1 LLSCSIVAATIAV
14 TSCAHGAGVQ
24 AGPVSAGPRT
34 TAGPTAGPAAHSS
47 QAADRARAARVR
59 IVSARDQ
66 FAGCEQRIERAS
78 GRVPVMAIVGA
89 SYTAGVGPDN
99 PALSWAA
106 DLARNLRWDA
116 VIDGVSGAGYV
127 RTGTDGLGPMTRLL
141 SAEQLPGLSPAL
153 VIVQAGYDDGRV
165 PAGLERQQV
174 LRTIELIRAEA
185 PQARIGLVTVFSSP
199 ARPIPAR
206 FYRTDAAIV
215 AAAMAAD
222 PNAIIMDPL
231 TGQWNYQHADGR
243 LHPTAAGDAWIAL
256 KVGAIL
262 HAHGIAGRPA
272 TAAAG
277 APITCDGGV
286 PASAPGSD
294 ARA

>member
-1 LLSCSIVAATIAV
+1 MS
-14 TSCAHGAGVQ
+14 
-24 AGPVSAGPRT
+24 AGPVAGSVS
-34 TAGPTAGPAAHSS
+34 AGPAAHSS
-47 QAADRARAARVR
+47 QAADRARAVR
-59 IVSARDQ
+59 IRMVAVRDQ
-66 FAGCEQRIERAS
+66 FTACEQRIERAS
-78 GRVPVMAIVGA
+78 GRVPAMAIVGA

-141 SAEQLPGLSPAL
+141 SAEQLPGLSPSL
-153 VIVQAGYDDGRV
+153 VIVQAGYDDGLV
-165 PAGLERQQV
+165 PAGLEQQQV

-185 PQARIGLVTVFSSP
+185 PHARIGLVTVFTSP

-206 FYRTDAAIV
+206 FFRTDAAIV
-215 AAAMAAD
+215 AAAQ
-222 PNAIIMDPL
+222 
-231 TGQWNYQHADGR
+231 G
-243 LHPTAAGDAWIAL
+243 
-256 KVGAIL
+256 
-262 HAHGIAGRPA
+262 GRPERDHHGPA
-272 TAAAG
+272 HRAVEVPARRRPP
-277 APITCDGGV
+277 APDRGGRRLDRAEGRRDPARARHRQRPGHGSGGRPDHLRRRR

>member
-1 LLSCSIVAATIAV
+1 LLSCSIAAATIAV

-24 AGPVSAGPRT
+24 AVPASAAPAM
-34 TAGPTAGPAAHSS
+34 TAGPTAHSS
-47 QAADRARAARVR
+47 QAGDRARAVR
-59 IVSARDQ
+59 IRMVAVRDQ
-66 FAGCEQRIERAS
+66 FTACEQRIEHAS
-78 GRVPVMAIVGA
+78 GRVPAMAIVGA

-116 VIDGVSGAGYV
+116 VIVGVPGAGYV

-141 SAEQLPGLSPAL
+141 SAEDLRGLSPSL
-153 VIVQAGYDDGRV
+153 VIVQAGYDDGLV

-185 PQARIGLVTVFSSP
+185 PHARIGLVTVFTSP

-215 AAAMAAD
+215 AAARAAD

-231 TGQWNYQHADGR
+231 TGQWKYQHADGR
-243 LHPTAAGDAWIAL
+243 LHPTAAGDAWIAG

-262 HAHGIAGRPA
+262 HAHGIASGPA
-272 TAAAG
+272 TAAAD
-277 APITCDGGV
+277 APITCDGGA
-286 PASAPGSD
+286 PASAPDID

>member
-1 LLSCSIVAATIAV
+1 
-14 TSCAHGAGVQ
+14 
-24 AGPVSAGPRT
+24 
-34 TAGPTAGPAAHSS
+34 
-47 QAADRARAARVR
+47 
-59 IVSARDQ
+59 
-66 FAGCEQRIERAS
+66 
-78 GRVPVMAIVGA
+78 MAIVGA

-106 DLARNLRWDA
+106 DLARKLRWDA
-116 VIDGVSGAGYV
+116 VIYGVSGAGYV

-141 SAEQLPGLSPAL
+141 SAEQLPGLSPSL
-153 VIVQAGYDDGRV
+153 VIVQAGYDDGV
-165 PAGLERQQV
+165 PADLERQQV

-185 PQARIGLVTVFSSP
+185 PHAGIGLVTVFTSP

-215 AAAMAAD
+215 AAARAAD

-231 TGQWNYQHADGR
+231 TGQWKYQHADGR
-243 LHPTAAGDAWIAL
+243 LHPTAAGDAWIAR

-272 TAAAG
+272 
-277 APITCDGGV
+277 DGRRGR
-286 PASAPGSD
+286 PDHLRRRRPGSAP
-294 ARA
+294 AATRAWA

>member
-1 LLSCSIVAATIAV
+1 MVAV
-14 TSCAHGAGVQ
+14 
-24 AGPVSAGPRT
+24 
-34 TAGPTAGPAAHSS
+34 
-47 QAADRARAARVR
+47 
-59 IVSARDQ
+59 RDQ
-66 FAGCEQRIERAS
+66 FTACEQRIEHAS
-78 GRVPVMAIVGA
+78 ARVPAMAIVGA

-116 VIDGVSGAGYV
+116 VIDGVPGAGYV

-153 VIVQAGYDDGRV
+153 VIVQAGYDDGLV

-185 PQARIGLVTVFSSP
+185 PHARIGLVTVFTSP

-215 AAAMAAD
+215 AAARAAD

-231 TGQWNYQHADGR
+231 TGQWKYQHADGR
-243 LHPTAAGDAWIAL
+243 LHPTAAGDAWIAG

-262 HAHGIAGRPA
+262 HAHGIASGPA
-272 TAAAG
+272 TAAAD
-277 APITCDGGV
+277 APITCDGGA
-286 PASAPGSD
+286 PARAPDVD

>member
-1 LLSCSIVAATIAV
+1 MVAV
-14 TSCAHGAGVQ
+14 G
-24 AGPVSAGPRT
+24 
-34 TAGPTAGPAAHSS
+34 
-47 QAADRARAARVR
+47 
-59 IVSARDQ
+59 DQ
-66 FAGCEQRIERAS
+66 FAACEQRIERSS
-78 GRVPVMAIVGA
+78 GRVPAMAIVGA

-99 PALSWAA
+99 AALSWAA

-116 VIDGVSGAGYV
+116 VIVGVPGAGYV

-141 SAEQLPGLSPAL
+141 SAEHLRGLSPSL
-153 VIVQAGYDDGRV
+153 VIVQAGYDDGLV

-185 PQARIGLVTVFSSP
+185 PHARIGLVTVFTSP

-215 AAAMAAD
+215 AAARAAD

-231 TGQWNYQHADGR
+231 TGQWKYQHADGR
-243 LHPTAAGDAWIAL
+243 LHPTAAGDAWIAG

-262 HAHGIAGRPA
+262 HAHGIASGPA

-277 APITCDGGV
+277 APITCDGGA
-286 PASAPGSD
+286 PARAPDVD

>member
-1 LLSCSIVAATIAV
+1 
-14 TSCAHGAGVQ
+14 
-24 AGPVSAGPRT
+24 
-34 TAGPTAGPAAHSS
+34 
-47 QAADRARAARVR
+47 
-59 IVSARDQ
+59 
-66 FAGCEQRIERAS
+66 
-78 GRVPVMAIVGA
+78 
-89 SYTAGVGPDN
+89 
-99 PALSWAA
+99 
-106 DLARNLRWDA
+106 
-116 VIDGVSGAGYV
+116 
-127 RTGTDGLGPMTRLL
+127 MTRLL
-141 SAEQLPGLSPAL
+141 SAEQLSGLSPAL

-174 LRTIELIRAEA
+174 LRTIELIRSEA
-185 PQARIGLVTVFSSP
+185 PHARIGLVTVFTSP

-215 AAAMAAD
+215 AAARAAD
-222 PNAIIMDPL
+222 PNVIIMDPL

-243 LHPTAAGDAWIAL
+243 LHPTAAGDAWIAA
-256 KVGAIL
+256 KVGATL

-286 PASAPGSD
+286 PVTAPDID